1 MEVIEMSKIKFL
13 ILFIVAL
20 LLNSNI
26 VFAEELSKENP
37 QKIIYLTFDDGP
49 TKLSNDILD
58 ILKEENVK
66 ATFFVIGEQIKDNKE
81 TLIRMNNDGHSIGL
95 HSYTHKR
102 ENLYLSKAS
111 FLSEMKKTQSEIK
124 DLIGLETN
132 ILRFPFGCNNISY
145 KINNSMVELLHEEN
159 LKIYDWTQDSGD
171 GANYNLEPN
180 KIFKNSI
187 SEKDSIILLL
197 HCSNKHK
204 NTVKALPYI
213 IKYYKEKGYTFKT
226 IDEQT
231 KEQFHIIK

>member
-1 MEVIEMSKIKFL
+1 MSKIRFL
-13 ILFIVAL
+13 VLLIVIL

-26 VFAEELSKENP
+26 VYAEDVTIGNH
-37 QKIIYLTFDDGP
+37 QKTIYITFDDGP

-66 ATFFVIGEQIKDNKE
+66 ATFFVIGELIKENKE
-81 TLIRMNNDGHSIGL
+81 TLIRMNNEGHSIGL

-102 ENLYLSKAS
+102 ENLYFSKSS
-111 FLSEMKKTQSEIK
+111 FLSEMKKTQAEIK
-124 DLIGLETN
+124 DTVGLETN

-145 KINNSMVELLHEEN
+145 RINTSMVELLHEEN
-159 LKIYDWTQDSGD
+159 LRIYDWTQDSGD

-180 KIFKNSI
+180 RIFKNSI
-187 SEKDSIILLL
+187 SEKDSVILLL